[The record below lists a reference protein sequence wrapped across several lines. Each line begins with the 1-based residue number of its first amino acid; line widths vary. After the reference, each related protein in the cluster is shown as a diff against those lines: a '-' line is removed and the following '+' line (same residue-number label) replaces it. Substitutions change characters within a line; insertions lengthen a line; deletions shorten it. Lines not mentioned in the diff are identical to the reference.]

1 MDSYDEKLFE
11 ELRILR
17 MRIARRE
24 GIPAYFVCGNK
35 SLEELAIMKPCT
47 LSEIIK
53 VYGFGEN
60 RTGKYGK
67 EFTETISNYLSRN
80 TGKLIAKSAP
90 VRLPEIETDKAVLNV
105 SMPELGKAVLRNYPE
120 IKAYLESVLESYRNV
135 VYSEEGIKDAKYDK
149 ANLNKLK
156 KAIEDKRKEIR
167 RASLEPYKEIE
178 PQFKELVRMI
188 NEPLEAIEHFVADM
202 DAVRR
207 DTKCAEIKDY
217 YDSCAAKLG
226 NISERIFVSPGF
238 YNAKWEN
245 ASVTAYQWQS
255 AVRTRVK
262 DIETDIAELR
272 RMSGTY
278 YSAAIEKYLE
288 RCSLDDAILYIE
300 KLKTHEHANNAVNA
314 IPTVAAQTNTNECER
329 MTLKIKCNAR
339 QKASI
344 LEHLELLGVEF
355 DVTE

>member
-1 MDSYDEKLFE
+1 MDSFDEKLFE

-24 GIPAYFVCGNK
+24 GIPAYVVCGNK
-35 SLEELAIMKPCT
+35 SLEELAIMKPCK

-53 VYGFGEN
+53 VYGFGDN
-60 RTGKYGK
+60 RTRKYGK
-67 EFTETISNYLSRN
+67 EFNETISSYLSRN
-80 TGKLIAKSAP
+80 AGKLVAKSAP
-90 VRLPEIETDKAVLNV
+90 VRMPEIETNKAVLNV
-105 SMPELGKAVLRNYPE
+105 AMPEIGRAVLKNYPE
-120 IKAYLESVLESYRNV
+120 IKSYLESVLESYRNV

-188 NEPLEAIEHFVADM
+188 NEPLEAIEQFVADM

-207 DTKCAEIKDY
+207 DTKCAEIKEY
-217 YDSCAAKLG
+217 YDSCAIKLG
-226 NISERIFVSPGF
+226 NLSERIFVSPGF
-238 YNAKWEN
+238 YNTKWEN
-245 ASVTAYQWQS
+245 ASVSAHQWQS
-255 AVRTRVK
+255 DVKARVK
-262 DIETDIAELR
+262 NIETDVAELR
-272 RMSGTY
+272 RISGTY

-288 RCSLDDAILYIE
+288 RCSKDDAILYIE
-300 KLKTHEHANNAVNA
+300 KLKSYERENNSIHAAPMTSA
-314 IPTVAAQTNTNECER
+314 SSNENR
-329 MTLKIKCNAR
+329 YMTIKIRCNAR

-344 LEHLELLGVEF
+344 LEHLDLLGVEF
-355 DVTE
+355 AVTE